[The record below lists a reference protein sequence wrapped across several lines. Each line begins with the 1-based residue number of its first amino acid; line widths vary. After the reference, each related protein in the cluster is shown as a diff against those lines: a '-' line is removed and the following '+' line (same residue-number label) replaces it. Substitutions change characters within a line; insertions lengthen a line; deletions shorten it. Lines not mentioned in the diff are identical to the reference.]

1 MNKSKFLKKSLAMLL
16 ALMLVLAMIP
26 LSASAATY
34 TDPGEIDLTAG
45 SNAIDSAEQ
54 DDAGNWTVVFNYT
67 KDTAPEVVL
76 SSSKTGDEIEYVNA
90 NGQWAG
96 ATAGTGTYTI
106 ALRYDNGAPV
116 AQKFRV
122 VDSNGNAT
130 EARTINWSVSDA
142 ESSIELSSAKLDG
155 IDAEIDEDAATIHFT
170 VPFGWNSSG
179 KSISVTAAEGTVEGT
194 ITIPTVDTNTTV
206 GTESYVTVRAEN
218 GATKRYTITVAEPE
232 GLTAFALG
240 EYEGE
245 FEIDPDTGKETGN
258 IIVNL
263 PAGTAK
269 DEEGKFEMVPEFT
282 VGAYYFTLSIDDAS
296 SNKDELT
303 SGEAYDFAYALEEGN
318 ADRTVDLTLTDESQ
332 AAGATRDYT
341 LKLVVDQSSTVISGV
356 TVTDDQGF
364 ESEAAIDEDNNI
376 TAEVST
382 KANNVSTIEFKAPS
396 GTKIYVGTSTAALTE
411 STTVPGTFTTASGT
425 YALNTPIKVR
435 VVSADGD
442 YQDFYTLT
450 VTKAESATKLPAI
463 TSAKLSYDLNG
474 DGKNEV
480 EIGGSIDDK
489 TITFEELPY
498 STPVNA
504 AAASTST
511 NPSTPSNAMIADGN
525 FTFALT
531 SQTKKDTVSVNTTD
545 MFKNGGT
552 VNVTSD
558 NGDTVQY
565 TLKFEKAAA
574 KTGKTISNFK
584 LTEADNVNL
593 VPYYATYDVSAKDNG
608 DGTGVFTITAPQKD
622 VLDPAK
628 AGTSD
633 KYYYTYDI
641 DEGAKLFVLAS
652 GTTLTNRT
660 PVVNSKTGAITSEID
675 LKEMLT
681 SGREYVIVDEYLAF
695 AIASNSSLTWSD
707 VQKTEDY
714 EGHYTVYTVETNP
727 TNRDQSQL
735 TSISANGGLVS
746 GTIKNREITLNVPN
760 SYSNNKSFSSSDTT
774 NACKT
779 FFFDFEV
786 SEGASLYAGDSAT
799 GTALISG
806 GKREMNADNTDVE
819 VAAASVANDNLNFR
833 VYKNGTTDELRVR
846 TSDTSGNY
854 YTTVV
859 NKLTVKAEDGTTT
872 TYDVKL
878 NMLPAE
884 TGAQLETVTVNGK
897 EATINHSAKT
907 VTVALNY
914 GTNLGNVELELTAS
928 KLADVQVGSANYT
941 GAMDLSLVNPVKITV
956 TAENGKDKNVYT
968 LTATVGDMFSDVAED
983 QWYYDYVLEAAEL
996 GIVKGNPDGTFKPND
1011 KVTRA
1016 DFALMT
1022 VRMLGVDEDGL
1033 EFTTTAFTDVNDETY
1048 NAAAIQYC
1056 AEKGL
1061 IGGDGDGKFRPND
1074 SITRQEAAKIIAE
1087 ALELT
1092 ETDDELFTDDN
1103 LIHEWAEDYVYQ
1115 CKAAGI
1121 FGGDAGT
1128 GNFRPTDAISR
1139 AETAKIMVV
1148 AYNNK

>member
-34 TDPGEIDLTAG
+34 TDPGEIKLGKATAN
-45 SNAIDSAEQ
+45 SILSAEP
-54 DDAGNWTVVFNYT
+54 DASGNWTVVFNYT
-67 KDTAPEVVL
+67 TGYSNTSPLKVVL
-76 SSSKTGDEIEYVNA
+76 SSSKTDDTFQYLGT
-90 NGQWAG
+90 NGQWAS
-96 ATAGTGTYTI
+96 AGTNQATYEIPLYTK
-106 ALRYDNGAPV
+106 DDAPL
-116 AQKFRV
+116 AQSVRV
-122 VDSNGNAT
+122 VSANGDT
-130 EARTINWSVSDA
+130 TTTRTITWSVA
-142 ESSIELSSAKLDG
+142 EATDSISVAKATLG
-155 IDAEIDEDAATIHFT
+155 TIEGEIDEVEQTIHFE
-170 VPFGWNSSG
+170 VPFGYSTLSSDTLT
-179 KSISVTAAEGTVEGT
+179 VTPEYGTVSNPASKPTKVDTNVQVGDEGTVT
-194 ITIPTVDTNTTV
+194 L
-206 GTESYVTVRAEN
+206 RAQN
-218 GATKRYTITVAEPE
+218 GETKRYTITVAEPE

-245 FEIDPDTGKETGN
+245 FELKTDGSGKETGN

-263 PAGTAK
+263 PAGTDVD
-269 DEEGKFEMVPEFT
+269 DENKFEMVPEFT
-282 VGAYYFTLSIDDAS
+282 VGAYYFTVSVAKNATPDFD
-296 SNKDELT
+296 KLT
-303 SGEAYDFAYALEEGN
+303 SGTAYDFAYALSQSGG
-318 ADRTVDLTLTDESQ
+318 VTLRVTDESDPTN
-332 AAGATRDYT
+332 ANNYYRDYT
-341 LKLVVDQSSTVISGV
+341 LKLLVDKSSTVISGV

-396 GTKIYVGTSTAALTE
+396 GTKIYVGTSTTALTE

-463 TSAKLSYDLNG
+463 TSAKLSYDLDG

-480 EIGGSIDDK
+480 EIGGSINHK

-498 STPVNA
+498 STPATGKV
-504 AAASTST
+504 TS
-511 NPSTPSNAMIADGN
+511 NS

-531 SQTKKDTVSVNTTD
+531 SQTRVDPISLGADLFEDESTV
-545 MFKNGGT
+545 T
-552 VNVTSD
+552 VISD
-558 NGDTVQY
+558 NGDQVKY

-574 KTGKTISNFK
+574 KTGKTISNFQ
-584 LTEADNVNL
+584 LTKADNVNL
-593 VPYYATYDVSAKDNG
+593 VPYYDTYSVSAKDNG

-633 KYYYTYDI
+633 KYYYTFDI

-1022 VRMLGVDEDGL
+1022 VRMLGVDEDSL
-1033 EFTTTAFTDVNDETY
+1033 KFTTTAFTDVNDETY

>member
-16 ALMLVLAMIP
+16 ALMLVVAMIP

-34 TDPGEIDLTAG
+34 TDPGTIDLTAG
-45 SNAIDSAEQ
+45 SDAIDSAEQ

-76 SSSKTGDEIEYVNA
+76 SSSKTGDKIQYVDA
-90 NGQWAG
+90 DGQWDD

-106 ALRYDNGAPV
+106 TLRYDNGAPV

-122 VDSNGNAT
+122 VDANGNAT

-170 VPFGWNSSG
+170 VPFGWNNSG

-194 ITIPTVDTNTTV
+194 ITIPTVDTNTTA

-282 VGAYYFTLSIDDAS
+282 VGAYYYTLS
-296 SNKDELT
+296 T
-303 SGEAYDFAYALEEGN
+303 SGKELESGTAYDFAVALDAGN
-318 ADRTVDLTLTDESQ
+318 TGVTMALTDESQ
-332 AAGATRDYT
+332 ATGATRTYT
-341 LKLVVDQSSTVISGV
+341 LKLVVDKSSTVISGV
-356 TVTDDQGF
+356 TVTDDKGF
-364 ESEAAIDEDNNI
+364 SSEAAIDEDNNI

-396 GTKIYVGTSTAALTE
+396 GTKIYVGTSTTVLTE
-411 STTVPGTFTTASGT
+411 SSTVPGTFTASGT
-425 YALNTPIKVR
+425 YNLDTPIKVR

-463 TSAKLSYDLNG
+463 TSAKLSYDLDG

-480 EIGGSIDDK
+480 EIGGSIDDT
-489 TITFEELPY
+489 TITFKELPY
-498 STPVNA
+498 STP
-504 AAASTST
+504 ASNTVTLNS
-511 NPSTPSNAMIADGN
+511 

-531 SQTKKDTVSVNTTD
+531 SQTKVDPISLGADLFEDESTV
-545 MFKNGGT
+545 T
-552 VNVTSD
+552 VISD
-558 NGDTVQY
+558 NGDQVKY

-593 VPYYATYDVSAKDNG
+593 MPYYATYDVSAKDNG
-608 DGTGVFTITAPQKD
+608 DGTGVLTITAPKS
-622 VLDPAK
+622 VL
-628 AGTSD
+628 TSAPNTGI
-633 KYYYTYDI
+633 YYTYDL
-641 DEGAKLFVLAS
+641 DEGAKFYRIAGDKFYENAS
-652 GTTLTNRT
+652 
-660 PVVNSKTGAITSEID
+660 VVSAKTDGATEEGSINNGGFNNIFKHMID
-675 LKEMLT
+675 NAT
-681 SGREYVIVDEYLAF
+681 AGIYVVVDEYLATE
-695 AIASNSSLTWSD
+695 ITSSTLWST

-714 EGHYTVYTVETNP
+714 EGHYTVYTVEKNP

-735 TSISANGGLVS
+735 TSISANGGLVY
-746 GTIKNREITLNVPN
+746 GTIKNREITLNVPA
-760 SYSNNKSFSSSDTT
+760 SYAQTGDYNAVTT
-774 NACKT
+774 KT

-786 SEGASLYAGDSAT
+786 SEGATLEADGTELTSGGVRDWDDTNKKVIVDGAQSAT
-799 GTALISG
+799 
-806 GKREMNADNTDVE
+806 NP
-819 VAAASVANDNLNFR
+819 NFR
-833 VYKNGTTDELRVR
+833 VFVNASGNAELRLMS
-846 TSDTSGNY
+846 SDTPQYARNITS
-854 YTTVV
+854 
-859 NKLTVKAEDGTTT
+859 LTVKAEDGTSTN
-872 TYDVKL
+872 YDVKI
-878 NMLPAE
+878 NVLPAE

-897 EATINHSAKT
+897 EATINHTAKT

-928 KLADVQVGSANYT
+928 KLADVKVGTANYT

-968 LTATVGDMFSDVAED
+968 LTATVGDMFSDVADD

-1033 EFTTTAFTDVNDETY
+1033 KFTTTAFTDVNDETY

-1092 ETDDELFTDDN
+1092 ETDDELFTDDS

>member
-16 ALMLVLAMIP
+16 ALMLVFAMIP

-45 SNAIDSAEQ
+45 SNAIDSAEP
-54 DDAGNWTVVFNYT
+54 DENGDWTVVFNYT
-67 KDTAPEVVL
+67 KDAPEVVL
-76 SSSKTGDEIEYVNA
+76 SSSKTGDEIEYVDED
-90 NGQWAG
+90 GQWAD
-96 ATAGTGTYTI
+96 ANVSANDGTYTI
-106 ALRYDNGAPV
+106 PLRYDNGAPV

-122 VDSNGNAT
+122 VDANGNAT
-130 EARTINWSVSDA
+130 KARTINWSVSDA

-194 ITIPTVDTNTTV
+194 ITIPTVDTNTTA

-269 DEEGKFEMVPEFT
+269 DEENKFEMVPEFT
-282 VGAYYFTLSIDDAS
+282 VGAYYFTLSINDAS

-303 SGEAYDFAYALEEGN
+303 SGEAYDFAYALDEGN
-318 ADRTVDLTLTDESQ
+318 ADRTVGLTLTDPNNST
-332 AAGATRDYT
+332 TRTYH
-341 LKLVVDQSSTVISGV
+341 LKLVVDKSSTVISGV

-396 GTKIYVGTSTAALTE
+396 GTKIYVGTSTTALTE
-411 STTVPGTFTTASGT
+411 STTVPGTFTASGT

-463 TSAKLSYDLNG
+463 TSAKLSYDLDG

-498 STPVNA
+498 STP
-504 AAASTST
+504 ASGKVTINS
-511 NPSTPSNAMIADGN
+511 

-531 SQTKKDTVSVNTTD
+531 SQTKVDPISLGADLFEDESTV
-545 MFKNGGT
+545 T
-552 VNVTSD
+552 VISD
-558 NGDTVQY
+558 NGDQVKY

-574 KTGKTISNFK
+574 KTGKTISNIK
-584 LTEADNVNL
+584 ITEADNVNL
-593 VPYYATYDVSAKDNG
+593 MPYYATYDVSAKDNG
-608 DGTGVFTITAPQKD
+608 DGTGVLTLTAPKSVID
-622 VLDPAK
+622 GFTG
-628 AGTSD
+628 GTSAITQT
-633 KYYYTYDI
+633 YYTYDI
-641 DEGAKLFVLAS
+641 DEGAKFYRISS
-652 GTTLTNRT
+652 GYFFENSS
-660 PVVNSKTGAITSEID
+660 VVSAKSDTATGAEEGQITNVGYANILSD
-675 LKEMLT
+675 LAKKGNNNT
-681 SGREYVIVDEYLAF
+681 YVVVDEYLATK
-695 AIASNSSLTWSD
+695 ITTGMSGTSWSN

-735 TSISANGGLVS
+735 TSISANGGLVY
-746 GTIKNREITLNVPN
+746 GTIKNQEITLNVPA
-760 SYSNNKSFSSSDTT
+760 SYAQAEIYNATT
-774 NACKT
+774 TKT

-786 SEGASLYAGDSAT
+786 SEGATLEAGGKELT
-799 GTALISG
+799 SG
-806 GKREMNADNTDVE
+806 GVRDWDDTNKKVV
-819 VAAASVANDNLNFR
+819 VAGANSTTNPNFR
-833 VYKNGTTDELRVR
+833 VFVDASDDVELRLM
-846 TSDTSGNY
+846 SNDTPQYG
-854 YTTVV
+854 TDITF
-859 NKLTVKAEDGTTT
+859 LTVMAEDGTSTN
-872 TYDVKL
+872 YDVKI
-878 NMLPAE
+878 NVLPAE

-897 EATINHSAKT
+897 EATINHTAKT

-1022 VRMLGVDEDGL
+1022 VRMLGVDEDSL

-1056 AEKGL
+1056 ADKGL

-1092 ETDDELFTDDN
+1092 ETDDELFADDD

>member
-1 MNKSKFLKKSLAMLL
+1 M
-16 ALMLVLAMIP
+16 
-26 LSASAATY
+26 
-34 TDPGEIDLTAG
+34 
-45 SNAIDSAEQ
+45 
-54 DDAGNWTVVFNYT
+54 
-67 KDTAPEVVL
+67 
-76 SSSKTGDEIEYVNA
+76 
-90 NGQWAG
+90 
-96 ATAGTGTYTI
+96 
-106 ALRYDNGAPV
+106 
-116 AQKFRV
+116 
-122 VDSNGNAT
+122 
-130 EARTINWSVSDA
+130 
-142 ESSIELSSAKLDG
+142 
-155 IDAEIDEDAATIHFT
+155 
-170 VPFGWNSSG
+170 
-179 KSISVTAAEGTVEGT
+179 
-194 ITIPTVDTNTTV
+194 
-206 GTESYVTVRAEN
+206 
-218 GATKRYTITVAEPE
+218 
-232 GLTAFALG
+232 
-240 EYEGE
+240 
-245 FEIDPDTGKETGN
+245 
-258 IIVNL
+258 
-263 PAGTAK
+263 
-269 DEEGKFEMVPEFT
+269 
-282 VGAYYFTLSIDDAS
+282 
-296 SNKDELT
+296 
-303 SGEAYDFAYALEEGN
+303 
-318 ADRTVDLTLTDESQ
+318 
-332 AAGATRDYT
+332 
-341 LKLVVDQSSTVISGV
+341 
-356 TVTDDQGF
+356 
-364 ESEAAIDEDNNI
+364 
-376 TAEVST
+376 
-382 KANNVSTIEFKAPS
+382 
-396 GTKIYVGTSTAALTE
+396 
-411 STTVPGTFTTASGT
+411 
-425 YALNTPIKVR
+425 
-435 VVSADGD
+435 
-442 YQDFYTLT
+442 
-450 VTKAESATKLPAI
+450 
-463 TSAKLSYDLNG
+463 
-474 DGKNEV
+474 
-480 EIGGSIDDK
+480 EIGGSIEDK

-511 NPSTPSNAMIADGN
+511 NPSTLSNAMIADGN

-574 KTGKTISNFK
+574 KTGKTISNFQ
-584 LTEADNVNL
+584 LTKADNVNL
-593 VPYYATYDVSAKDNG
+593 VPYYDTYSVSAKDNG

-660 PVVNSKTGAITSEID
+660 QVVNSKTGAITSEID

-735 TSISANGGLVS
+735 TSISANGGLVY
-746 GTIKNREITLNVPN
+746 GTIKNQEITLNVPA
-760 SYSNNKSFSSSDTT
+760 SYAQAEIYNATT
-774 NACKT
+774 TKT

-786 SEGASLYAGDSAT
+786 SEGASLYAGNNTS

-806 GKREMNADNTDVE
+806 GMRDWNDTDKKVE
-819 VAAASVANDNLNFR
+819 VKDASVNAGNLDFR
-833 VYKNGTTDELRVR
+833 VFKTGNSTELRVR
-846 TSDTSGNY
+846 SGDTTNNY
-854 YTTVV
+854 YSTKVTE
-859 NKLTVKAEDGTTT
+859 LTVKAEDGTTT

-878 NMLPAE
+878 NVLPAE

-1022 VRMLGVDEDGL
+1022 VRMLGVDEDSL
-1033 EFTTTAFTDVNDETY
+1033 KFTTTAFTDVNDETY